1 MVITYFG
8 KQFLKITLGDL
19 TIAYNPQD
27 KSFKSSRFGADIA
40 LLATHHPFSNGL
52 DTVTLGDKEPFL
64 IDGPGEYETKGIDIT
79 GAGIE
84 TVIDGVSYINTVYR
98 FQIDGMM
105 MVCMGHI
112 AEGTELTPKIKELAE
127 AADIIF
133 VPAGD
138 MGTLSASA
146 SYKFAASCTPSII
159 IPFSY
164 TSESLA
170 RFLKE
175 GGQEDAER
183 VDKLTLKR
191 KDLDGK
197 ESKII
202 VLDPQ

>member
-40 LLATHHPFSNGL
+40 ILATHHPFSNGVE
-52 DTVTLGDKEPFL
+52 TVTLGDKEPFL
-64 IDGPGEYETKGIDIT
+64 IDGAGEYETKGIDIV
-79 GAGIE
+79 GVGME
-84 TVIDGVSYINTVYR
+84 TVIDGAPYVNTVYR
-98 FQIDGMM
+98 FEVDGIMI
-105 MVCMGHI
+105 VCMGHVGE
-112 AEGTELTPKIKELAE
+112 ASELSPKVKELAE

-159 IPFSY
+159 IPLLY
-164 TSESLA
+164 TPESLA

>member
-8 KQFLKITLGDL
+8 KQFLKITRGDL

-40 LLATHHPFSNGL
+40 LLSTHHLFSNGIE
-52 DTVTLGDKEPFL
+52 TVSLGDKEPFL
-64 IDGPGEYETKGIDIT
+64 VDGPGEYEIRGIDVVGVAT
-79 GAGIE
+79 ETTIE
-84 TVIDGVSYINTVYR
+84 GELFINTVYR
-98 FQIDGMM
+98 FEVDGIMI
-105 MVCMGHI
+105 VCMGHI
-112 AEGTELTPKIKELAE
+112 NEETILSPKVKELAE

-138 MGTLSASA
+138 MGTLSASHA
-146 SYKFAASCTPSII
+146 YKFAASCTPSII
-159 IPFSY
+159 IPLSY
-164 TSESLA
+164 TPESLA